1 MSVDSVN
8 APLLETLAM
17 MTPDPTRAG
26 RAATPSDAVHSTSS
40 FAAYPPA
47 GCTRLTWLLQGWG

>member
-26 RAATPSDAVHSTSS
+26 RAATPSDAVHSATEI
-40 FAAYPPA
+40 A
-47 GCTRLTWLLQGWG
+47 GCQMLLVVAGPT